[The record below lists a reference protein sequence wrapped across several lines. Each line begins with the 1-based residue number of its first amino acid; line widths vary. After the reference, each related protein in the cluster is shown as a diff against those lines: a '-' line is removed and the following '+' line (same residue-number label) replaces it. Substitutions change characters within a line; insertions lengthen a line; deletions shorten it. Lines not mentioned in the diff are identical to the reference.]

1 MSFAA
6 LGLSQSLSRAV
17 AEHGFESPT
26 PIQAS
31 AIPVI
36 LQGED
41 VLGLAQTGS
50 GKTAAYVLPILHQLL
65 TAKRSNPRR
74 LQALILVP
82 TRELAVQVGEVVRGI
97 AQDVPLP
104 IKLCVA
110 FGGVSINP
118 QMMALRGG
126 ADVVVATPGRLLD
139 LIDHNALSLANVA
152 TLVLDEADRL
162 LDLGF
167 SAELGRI
174 LEMLPTRRQSL
185 FFSATFPADVQ
196 ALADT
201 LLHDPIHI
209 ELPHEPETAPDITQ
223 RAIVVDPDRRAQL
236 LRQLITQEAWSRVL
250 VFAATKYG
258 TELVAHKL
266 HRAGIH
272 AAAFHGDLSQGGR
285 RAVLDAFK
293 ASELQVVVATDVAAR
308 GIDIAD
314 MPVVVNF
321 DLPRAPAEYT
331 HRIGRTGRAGASG
344 LAVSFVSADT
354 EAHFRLIEKRQ
365 GLRVPREVIEGFE
378 PTASATPSP
387 EGDGFEADAVDA
399 PDQAP
404 KGLDP
409 NGGVKGKRKSKKDK
423 LREAGLL

>member
-6 LGLSQSLSRAV
+6 LGLSQSLARAV

-174 LEMLPTRRQSL
+174 LEMLPTSRQSL

-196 ALADT
+196 ALAAT

-344 LAVSFVSADT
+344 LAVSFVCADT

-365 GLRVPREVIEGFE
+365 GQRVPREVIEGFE
-378 PTASATPSP
+378 PAASATLAP
-387 EGDGFEADAVDA
+387 EGDGFEAE

-404 KGLDP
+404 QGLDP

-423 LREAGLL
+423 LRDAGLL